1 MYRAIVMTL
10 LFVLISAIGKAQTF
24 KKVAVSNSIEM
35 NTRRNE
41 VWTVLS
47 DLTNLDV
54 LVPEII
60 SKTETVGS
68 GKGALVTL
76 TLKSNGLK
84 VVEHVIE
91 LDNDKH
97 TLVYEMIETP
107 MPISGYK
114 ATIKI
119 IPTNSNDY
127 KIRFDAVFKVQ
138 EENRETMVTTIGNFQ
153 KMLLSNIKKT
163 YSDEE

>member
-1 MYRAIVMTL
+1 MYKAIVMTL

-60 SKTETVGS
+60 SKTKTVGS

-97 TLVYEMIETP
+97 TLVYEMVETP

-114 ATIKI
+114 AIIKI

-153 KMLLSNIKKT
+153 KILLSNIKKT